1 MQKKMFLTLILTAL
15 LFSVEA
21 QEVSP
26 PTQPSPLKIGYTNV
40 EYILGFLPETK
51 KIESEYVS
59 FEKQLKNQL
68 EAKIGEFQQKMQAF
82 EQGYEA
88 MTEAVR
94 KQKQLELQQL
104 RNNLEQL
111 QLDAQEKLANKHTSL
126 LKPVYEKIQSKIEEV
141 AKENGYTH
149 VFNANTGAIPVLLYA
164 SEEHNISEQVLKKL
178 GVSPDKGKK
187 K

>member
-15 LFSVEA
+15 LFSAEA
-21 QEVSP
+21 QEALP

-40 EYILGFLPETK
+40 EYILSFLPETK

-59 FEKQLKNQL
+59 FENQLKNQL
-68 EAKIGEFQQKMQAF
+68 AAKLEEFQQKVQTVQ
-82 EQGYEA
+82 QGLEA

-94 KQKQLELQQL
+94 NQKQLELQQL
-104 RNNLEQL
+104 QKNFEQL
-111 QLDAQEKLANKHTSL
+111 QLDAQEKLANKHSSL

-149 VFNANTGAIPVLLYA
+149 VFNAKTGGIPVLLYA
-164 SEEHNISEQVLKKL
+164 SEEHNISDQVLKKL